1 MSRCFTMLK
10 PGVINRRLVGEV
22 IERLE
27 KKGFKLVGMKMMHVS
42 EDLAGK
48 HYAEHDGKPFY
59 KDLVDYVTSGPVIAM
74 VWQADDCVTLMR
86 KVVGAT
92 KPTEA
97 VPGTIRGDYCIH
109 TDRNIIHA
117 SFMAILVQLPRQPQ
131 GHAEEHYRGTQRG
144 GGYHGSTATTQY
156 YPMHQQHLA
165 DGDILFHQ
173 RRERVAL
180 LTEPA
185 SKIFHTHSLIHRWHY
200 TTTCRFGLAHSP
212 SWLSPCPRQ
221 STSATVRD
229 RQRFSLLL

>member
-1 MSRCFTMLK
+1 MNIIHYLTADYKSDARLTLKLYFPLSAEHYPLSQEFSSDYDKTQYIEKTSYFLYNYNIMSRCFTMLK

-42 EDLAGK
+42 EELAGK

-117 SFMAILVQLPRQPQ
+117 SDSDES
-131 GHAEEHYRGTQRG
+131 AEREINLWFKPEELYDWKDCE
-144 GGYHGSTATTQY
+144 
-156 YPMHQQHLA
+156 
-165 DGDILFHQ
+165 DGWF
-173 RRERVAL
+173 
-180 LTEPA
+180 
-185 SKIFHTHSLIHRWHY
+185 
-200 TTTCRFGLAHSP
+200 
-212 SWLSPCPRQ
+212 
-221 STSATVRD
+221 
-229 RQRFSLLL
+229 